1 MEGYFPMKLKRKD
14 LDEVNDDFC
23 DFSLSS
29 PARKIRRLDA
39 ELPPIVEE
47 EEMGSPLVFEQS
59 VPSQATSMEQVMT
72 RSSVAINELNGSLPE
87 NEERAIVLYDPMN
100 NIPSLQSRSPFSIS
114 VNSDFLSGYKSGS
127 EPSKGSLAV
136 VPWVAPP
143 SHHRG
148 NPEVGFPEA
157 SEMMDAD
164 DMEAITMDIEDA
176 NSQQFPRNEMN
187 QWQQH
192 CMIPEAPMNLSTPIS
207 WSASSLIIRTRNH
220 VLMFGEPRGEFIA
233 QEKAI
238 ARSCANIQ
246 MKEVVY
252 RSRDVSED
260 VLQFIEYGSDDL
272 LGRWP
277 LTPPADR
284 SMRPL
289 SGALLIGPSTL
300 RKDGNT
306 DYR

>member
-1 MEGYFPMKLKRKD
+1 MEGYLPVKLKRKD

-39 ELPPIVEE
+39 DLPPIIEE
-47 EEMGSPLVFEQS
+47 EEMGNPVVFEQS

-72 RSSVAINELNGSLPE
+72 SSPVAINELNGSLPE

-100 NIPSLQSRSPFSIS
+100 NIPSFQSRSPFSIS
-114 VNSDFLSGYKSGS
+114 VNSDFLSGYKSKFFAPYIIKSSDDDKTEKLEGGS

-148 NPEVGFPEA
+148 NPEVEFPEA

-176 NSQQFPRNEMN
+176 NSQQIPRNEMN

-207 WSASSLIIRTRNH
+207 WSGTTG
-220 VLMFGEPRGEFIA
+220 V
-233 QEKAI
+233 
-238 ARSCANIQ
+238 
-246 MKEVVY
+246 
-252 RSRDVSED
+252 
-260 VLQFIEYGSDDL
+260 
-272 LGRWP
+272 
-277 LTPPADR
+277 
-284 SMRPL
+284 
-289 SGALLIGPSTL
+289 
-300 RKDGNT
+300 
-306 DYR
+306 